1 MNGSP
6 KCYFKSSRR
15 LCLGDPLSPMLFVI
29 VVEALHVLMER
40 AKSTSLITSFSIEN
54 AAYEVSHL
62 QFANYIIIYCDASL
76 AQVDMLKLL
85 LKWLEWLL
93 GLKSNY
99 GKCEIIG
106 VQTVVGLVDCK
117 PSTFGSKVGKS
128 SSKFLGFPLF
138 LGLPKKYLWDPVV
151 DWIDKK
157 VKLVEGNVFVYRRL
171 CYFDKICSFKYPHL
185 LFVVS

>member
-62 QFANYIIIYCDASL
+62 QFANYIIIYCDASF